1 MSINQC
7 KCTCVQKTC
16 LLIVNLGMEETGKTV
31 EKSEQ
36 PEKIPLSCVKYI
48 DAIWFCYCK

>member
-1 MSINQC
+1 MHLC
-7 KCTCVQKTC
+7 KTNLY
-16 LLIVNLGMEETGKTV
+16 LLIVNLGMEEAGKTV